1 MHNVIGQQAGCI
13 NLQATLSAS
22 SAMAGNN
29 VVPHH
34 PITCTGVL
42 ALYEDGSLECE
53 HARTDPDDERTHHC
67 IDHSIALL
75 LIETAAKTLGP
86 SYLLPG

>member
-1 MHNVIGQQAGCI
+1 VNYLSPSPDGGI

-22 SAMAGNN
+22 SAMSTPEGAPL
-29 VVPHH
+29 PHH

-42 ALYEDGSLECE
+42 HFEEDGTFGCD
-53 HARTDPDDERTHHC
+53 HVVVPPGDVRTQYC

-75 LIETAAKTLGP
+75 LIEL
-86 SYLLPG
+86 SRSL